1 MSDGIDL
8 DTEFKAYLDRFD
20 ERVGDAEFGAFV
32 KHEGKLVKK
41 LRREE
46 FDELYSEYFELAK
59 RYFDSMDRGDTINDV
74 VVRIL
79 RQRAAELFLTSP
91 A

>member
-1 MSDGIDL
+1 MGGGIDYSN
-8 DTEFKAYLDRFD
+8 EFAAYLERFAA
-20 ERVGDAEFGAFV
+20 RVGEADFGAFV
-32 KHEGKLVKK
+32 KHEGKLVRK

-46 FDELYSEYFELAK
+46 FDEVYSEYFELAQ
-59 RYFDSMDRGDTINDV
+59 RYLESMDRGDTINDV

>member
-1 MSDGIDL
+1 MAIDYAG
-8 DTEFKAYLDRFD
+8 EYAAYLERFS
-20 ERVGDAEFGAFV
+20 ERVGEADFGAFV

-46 FDELYSEYFELAK
+46 FDEVYSEYFELAQ
-59 RYFDSMDRGDTINDV
+59 RYLESMDRGDTINDV
-74 VVRIL
+74 VVRML